1 MTWPWGQDVPNGDY
15 ALGFRCVHD
24 GNSETFAAPQH
35 WRRSLGRVTSMND
48 RPKTGVWSRSR
59 SVLAMAAG
67 VAKHELGHRVRS
79 TLASVEKIDASEIRT
94 RIEQAKVMAESLGRL
109 KGAFMKAGQLL
120 SIDASDMLPPE
131 AQEVMAKLQGA
142 AEPVDFAVIRGVI
155 EEELGDRLA
164 RIEELDPVP
173 AASASIGQVHR
184 GKVDGVSVAIKVQY
198 PGIAA
203 SIDSDMAILEK
214 VVGTFS
220 GMARRHIDLSP
231 TFEELRT
238 LLHLEADYVR
248 ERSYLDRFRA
258 LAAADPRF
266 FVPRSFAELST
277 ERVLTMEWAAGES
290 LQGWIKSQPSAER
303 RTTFGSTVLDL
314 YCLEFFVWGVVQTD
328 PNFGNFLVRSDDTIV
343 LLDFGASVEYDDAFR
358 VQYTNLLRVVGR
370 GDPNE
375 IVAATISFGL
385 IDDRESDESKQ
396 LFVDLLVNSVEPF
409 SPTKQP
415 FVFRDE
421 EYATRTRDAGQRF
434 VRSLRYSPPPRQI
447 LFLHRK
453 LGGIFQLLKRLDVSL
468 DLRPYWEKMIA

>member
-1 MTWPWGQDVPNGDY
+1 M
-15 ALGFRCVHD
+15 
-24 GNSETFAAPQH
+24 SE
-35 WRRSLGRVTSMND
+35 

-94 RIEQAKVMAESLGRL
+94 RIEQAKVLAESLGRL

-120 SIDASDMLPPE
+120 SIDASDFLPPE
-131 AQEVMAKLQGA
+131 AQEILAKLQGA
-142 AEPVDFAVIRGVI
+142 AEPVDFAVVRGVL
-155 EEELGDRLA
+155 EEELGERLA
-164 RIEELDPVP
+164 RISDLDPTP

-184 GKVDGVSVAIKVQY
+184 GRVDGVSVAIKVQY

-220 GMARRHIDLSP
+220 GMARRSIDLSS

-248 ERSYLDRFRA
+248 ERAYLERFGA
-258 LAAADPRF
+258 LVATDPRF

-277 ERVLTMEWAAGES
+277 ERVLTMEWAEGES
-290 LQGWIKSQPSAER
+290 LHAWIRSAPSAER
-303 RTTFGSTVLDL
+303 RSAFGRAVLDL

-328 PNFGNFLVRSDDTIV
+328 PNFGNFLVRADDTIV
-343 LLDFGASVEYDDAFR
+343 LLDFGASVEYDDTFR
-358 VQYTNLLRVVGR
+358 VQYTNLLRVVER
-370 GDPNE
+370 GDAGE
-375 IVAATISFGL
+375 VIAATITFGL
-385 IDDRESDESKQ
+385 LDPRESDETKQ
-396 LFVDLLVNSVEPF
+396 LFVDMLANSIEPF
-409 SPTKQP
+409 SAAKQP

-421 EYATRTRDAGQRF
+421 DYAVRSREVVQRF
-434 VRSLRYSPPPRQI
+434 VRSLRFSPPPRQI

-453 LGGIFQLLKRLDVSL
+453 LGGIFQLLKRLDLSL
-468 DLRPYWEKMIA
+468 DLRPYWDKMVA